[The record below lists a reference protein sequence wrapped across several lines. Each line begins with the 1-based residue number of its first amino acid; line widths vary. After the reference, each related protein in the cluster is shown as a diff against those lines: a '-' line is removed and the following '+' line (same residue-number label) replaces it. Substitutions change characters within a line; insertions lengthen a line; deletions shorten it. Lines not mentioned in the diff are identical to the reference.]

1 MAEGAGS
8 ALLVPPKS
16 GGSDPPSD
24 EGPGGASAWFFFPA
38 FVLGGLAK
46 SLKEIKKT
54 PYRLVVIAFLVG
66 PFGAAM
72 VDISITRVLV
82 MNLPFALMIFL
93 GFDCV
98 LGWSG
103 ANSRSVKLS

>member
-1 MAEGAGS
+1 MDLIRHQMKG
-8 ALLVPPKS
+8 
-16 GGSDPPSD
+16 
-24 EGPGGASAWFFFPA
+24 
-38 FVLGGLAK
+38 LGGHLPGSSFPPLYWGACEK
-46 SLKEIKKT
+46 PERDQKDSLSLGGD
-54 PYRLVVIAFLVG
+54 RFLVG

>member
-1 MAEGAGS
+1 MAEGLDP
-8 ALLVPPKS
+8 LLVPPKS

-24 EGPGGASAWFFFPA
+24 EGPGASALVLPA
-38 FVLGGLAK
+38 FVLGLAK

-82 MNLPFALMIFL
+82 MNLPLP
-93 GFDCV
+93 
-98 LGWSG
+98 
-103 ANSRSVKLS
+103 